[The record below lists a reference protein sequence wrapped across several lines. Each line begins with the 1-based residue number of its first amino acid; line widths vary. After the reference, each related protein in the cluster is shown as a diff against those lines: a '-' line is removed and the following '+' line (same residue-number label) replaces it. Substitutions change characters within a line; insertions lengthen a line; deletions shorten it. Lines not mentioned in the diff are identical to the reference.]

1 MHLCSVLATTDPS
14 RQLARRRECAPF
26 RAFARSEPF
35 RLRVQRTGHSSRDH
49 LTGDRYFTNW
59 ANGTPRWS
67 NDSAVFRKSLSVNV
81 FGRLGT
87 FPPLSPTRRPD
98 KDPNLGSVAGPNLTL
113 SIREGEGV
121 ATVAAAVTPME
132 NDQPASK
139 SEEQTQMHTDR
150 SEHHSPG
157 RYPANVWLF
166 NEMERNGNDSGGGSV
181 AVQPE
186 SLLCFKPP
194 RAAYT
199 PSSKERV
206 DHYDPVR
213 AAAG

>member
-1 MHLCSVLATTDPS
+1 MYDLLTHHSSEATGLRMD
-14 RQLARRRECAPF
+14 F
-26 RAFARSEPF
+26 RASE
-35 RLRVQRTGHSSRDH
+35 D
-49 LTGDRYFTNW
+49 
-59 ANGTPRWS
+59 ANGGPKVADARTYS
-67 NDSAVFRKSLSVNV
+67 HAFAHLH
-81 FGRLGT
+81 L
-87 FPPLSPTRRPD
+87 PTQAPVRN
-98 KDPNLGSVAGPNLTL
+98 PNLGSVAGPNPTL
-113 SIREGEGV
+113 SNREGEGV